1 MARLKSSPT
10 ASTRRKNGTIRTY
23 RAALEFINSAT
34 DYEKQSRVGYN
45 HTTFSLARMSRLLK
59 ALGDPHKKLR
69 SVHIA
74 GTKGK
79 GSTATMLANMLQG
92 SGYTVGLYTSPHLI
106 DLRERITINGQ
117 MIHEADLTRA
127 VIRIAP
133 VVKRLEKDR
142 PTFFEIM
149 TAVAFLHF
157 VNKKVDIAVIETG
170 LGGRLDS
177 TNVIKPAACGITS
190 ISYDHMAQLGPTL
203 DKIAEE
209 KAGIFKSGV
218 TVVSA
223 PQPSE
228 VKRVLRKMASQTGA
242 ELRFAGE
249 DIEFS
254 YRFESSRATG
264 PHTRVCLTTPSSRF
278 EHLHVPLLGEH
289 QAINCGVA
297 LGLVDALKE
306 KGFRI
311 DDQKAIEGLSRVQ
324 LPGRMELISE
334 EPRILV
340 DGAHNAASIE
350 ALMRA
355 IGQNIPYDSM
365 VMIFGCQVDKD
376 VTGMLRQIQYGADK
390 VIFVPTSSPRSADPD
405 DLAALFVE
413 ISGKMAQVAKNAA
426 DALAIA
432 NHAVDRDDLVCVT
445 GSFYLVGQIKK
456 VVNQRQRALAHA

>member
-1 MARLKSSPT
+1 MARFKNSAT
-10 ASTRRKNGTIRTY
+10 ATARRRNGTIRTY
-23 RAALEFINSAT
+23 RAALDFINSAT

-45 HTTFSLARMSRLLK
+45 VTNFSLTRMQRLLK
-59 ALGDPHKKLR
+59 GLGDPHKRLR

-79 GSTATMLANMLQG
+79 GSTATMLAHMLQG
-92 SGYTVGLYTSPHLI
+92 SGYVVGLYTSPHLI
-106 DLRERITINGQ
+106 DIRERISVNGH
-117 MIHEADLTRA
+117 MISEADLTRII
-127 VIRIAP
+127 VKIAP
-133 VVKRLEKDR
+133 VVKRLAKDS

-149 TAVAFLHF
+149 TAAAFLYF
-157 VNKKVDIAVIETG
+157 VSKKVDIAVIETG

-190 ISYDHMAQLGPTL
+190 ISFDHMAQLGPTL

-218 TVVSA
+218 TVISA

-228 VKRVLRKMASQTGA
+228 VKRVLRRMALRTGA
-242 ELRFAGE
+242 QLRFAGE

-254 YRFESSRATG
+254 YRFESSRAVG
-264 PHTRVCLTTPSSRF
+264 PHTRVCLTTPISRF

-311 DDQKAIEGLSRVQ
+311 DDQKAIEGLAKVR
-324 LPGRMELISE
+324 LPGRMEIISE
-334 EPRILV
+334 DPRVLV
-340 DGAHNAASIE
+340 DGAHNAASVE

-365 VMIFGCQVDKD
+365 VLIFGCQADKD
-376 VTGMLRQIQYGADK
+376 IMGMLHQIQYGADK
-390 VIFVPTSSPRSADPD
+390 VIFAPTSSPRSADPE
-405 DLAALFVE
+405 DLAARFVE
-413 ISGKMAQVAKNAA
+413 ISGKMAQVAGNAA
-426 DALAIA
+426 EAIDIA
-432 NHAVDRDDLVCVT
+432 SHAVDRDDLICVT
-445 GSFYLVGQIKK
+445 GSFYLVGQVKQLINKR
-456 VVNQRQRALAHA
+456 NGRRR